1 MRSGGLV
8 ADALTST
15 PPLAAP
21 PLDRVE
27 AALAAAGFSVPL
39 AEIRVEQREGRWL
52 IRLPGPLL
60 AWLAMSE
67 RSVERLRAERKV
79 LRLIASRCSFRVPR
93 VLFES
98 AEGDFDVR
106 EPVPGAADAW
116 AAYAAVRDDPGRAR
130 ELGAAVGALLAQQHS
145 RIAAADAASWLPQ
158 RPEWPEPREWIA
170 ERLPTVVDD
179 TRMID
184 RALAVIDDYEHVAV
198 EESDRALVHADLGL
212 HNLALDPKTGALN
225 GVFDYDAAAW
235 ADRHYDFRYLILD
248 LGSHALLDAAVA
260 AYEPVVGRVIR
271 RERVLL
277 YNAACAISYLAYR
290 AGRAPEE
297 RWCGRTLAEDLSW
310 SRGAI
315 AALER

>member
-1 MRSGGLV
+1 MLE
-8 ADALTST
+8 
-15 PPLAAP
+15 PPARERIAAG
-21 PLDRVE
+21 
-27 AALAAAGFSVPL
+27 LAAAGFTVNASD
-39 AEIRVEQREGRWL
+39 IRVEARDDRWL
-52 IRLPGPLL
+52 VRLPGPLL

-67 RSVERLRAERKV
+67 RGIERLAAERRV
-79 LRLIASRCSFRVPR
+79 LRLVGSRCSFRVPR

-98 AEGDFDVR
+98 VEGDLDVR
-106 EPVPGAADAW
+106 EPVPGATDPW
-116 AAYAAVRDDPGRAR
+116 AAYSAVRDHPERAT
-130 ELGAAVGALLAQQHS
+130 EIGAALGTLLAQQHS
-145 RIAAADAASWLPQ
+145 RIAATDVASWLPS

-170 ERLPTVVDD
+170 ERLPSVVDD
-179 TRMID
+179 TRLID
-184 RALAVIDDYEHVAV
+184 RALTVVDEYEHVPV
-198 EESDRALVHADLGL
+198 EDTDRVLVHADLGL
-212 HNLALDPKTGALN
+212 HNVALDPNTGALN

-235 ADRHYDFRYLILD
+235 ADRHHDFRYLILD
-248 LGSHALLDAAVA
+248 LESHALLDAAVA

-315 AALER
+315 AAAER